1 MVSLRQK
8 RKKPKKDEQ
17 KTKGSTVTR
26 LKVEQENNRDEQK
39 PKKDE
44 QKTKHSTVM
53 KLKVDQELRERK
65 FTILGIMRSVKT

>member
-39 PKKDE
+39 
-44 QKTKHSTVM
+44 TKHSTVM